1 MMDTIDASVGY
12 NWYQSGKMKS
22 AEQKHPQHP
31 KRNEFLKQY
40 LLLIGTPMTSIFH
53 YLNPARDSSFECGV
67 KSAEKAMSSP
77 AIIVLLDKYYVS
89 LIS

>member
-1 MMDTIDASVGY
+1 MMDTMHDASVGY

-53 YLNPARDSSFECGV
+53 Y
-67 KSAEKAMSSP
+67 
-77 AIIVLLDKYYVS
+77 
-89 LIS
+89 